1 MALELRAQR
10 DGTFRPCWYGRY
22 TTESGKRKLI
32 NLNVKVAGTPP
43 ATGRLSDPG
52 DAAFERSRTKAE
64 DVLAQFV
71 DEAKH
76 KGNAEH
82 LTERLIEMKTGT
94 TVEYTKISELLD
106 RWLSIPRDEDLSPGY
121 KTMCGA
127 IVGRFERFMQARNPK
142 AVFLYQVTVTD
153 VTAFSNEVKAAMSP
167 KTYREHLR
175 LLRPAMDRFLPAG
188 YKNPFRTAFMKKKGG
203 KGSEPK
209 SVHRSYFDEDQLQ
222 KIFDA
227 AKGDPM
233 MHPLLV
239 AAACTGM
246 RRGDLCNLKWTA
258 VDMDKGSINVAAAK
272 TGERLDIPI
281 FPLLRSVLEPR
292 IGNGSRFVFP
302 EAAQMLKDNP
312 GGLTYR
318 CKAIMARALDDE
330 PLPLPVETAGEIE
343 GEAIKAI
350 CAKIP
355 AGDRRDRML
364 EEMRRYAAGQGI
376 RTIEKEMGVSKA
388 GISNDL
394 HAIEGWVGKAIMRAR
409 TPNIKAMIQRN
420 TRVQRSKGMKS
431 ASIRDFHAMRTSFVT
446 LALKNGTP
454 IELVKRVTGHQTTS
468 IVLEHYFRPNAADF
482 RDTLGKTLP
491 DVLTGN
497 KSKKPTAADEM
508 AVLVSKVQA
517 MTATASDKK
526 RLRLLAG
533 KV

>member
-1 MALELRAQR
+1 MALELRTQR
-10 DGTFRPCWYGRY
+10 DGTIRPCWYGRY
-22 TTESGKRKLI
+22 TTEGGKRELI
-32 NLNVKVAGTPP
+32 NLNVKVVGTPP
-43 ATGRLSDPG
+43 ASGRLSDPG
-52 DAAFERSRTKAE
+52 DAAFERSRAKAE
-64 DVLAQFV
+64 EVLAQFV

-82 LTERLIEMKTGT
+82 LTERLIEMKTGA
-94 TVEYTKISELLD
+94 TVEYAKISELLD
-106 RWLSIPRDEDLSPGY
+106 RWLSIPRDEDLSAGY
-121 KTMCGA
+121 KTMCRA

-142 AVFLYQVTVTD
+142 AVFLYQVTVAD
-153 VTAFSNEVKAAMSP
+153 VAAFSNEVKAAMSP

-188 YKNPFRTAFMKKKGG
+188 YKNPFRAAFMKKKGG
-203 KGSEPK
+203 KGGEPK
-209 SVHRSYFDEDQLQ
+209 SVHRAYFNEDQLQ

-227 AKGDPM
+227 AKGDPL

-246 RRGDLCNLKWTA
+246 RRGDLCNLKGTA
-258 VDMDKGSINVAAAK
+258 VDMAKNSINVAAAK
-272 TGERLDIPI
+272 TGERLDIPV

-292 IGNGSRFVFP
+292 MGNGSRFVFP

-318 CKAIMARALDDE
+318 CKAIIARALDDE
-330 PLPLPVETAGEIE
+330 PLPPPVETAGEIE
-343 GEAIKAI
+343 GEAIKAV
-350 CAKIP
+350 CANIP
-355 AGDRRDRML
+355 EGDRRDRMI
-364 EEMRRYAAGQGI
+364 EEMRRYAGGQGI

-394 HAIEGWVGKAIMRAR
+394 HTIEGWVGKPIMRAR
-409 TPNIKAMIQRN
+409 SPNIKAMIQRN
-420 TRVQRSKGMKS
+420 TRVHRSKGMKS

-454 IELVKRVTGHQTTS
+454 IEIVKRVTGHQTTS
-468 IVLEHYFRPNAADF
+468 IVLEHYFRPDAADF
-482 RDTLGKTLP
+482 RNTLGKTLP
-491 DVLTGN
+491 EVLTGN

-508 AVLVSKVQA
+508 AAIIAKLQA
-517 MTATASDKK
+517 KTATDADFK
-526 RLRLLAG
+526 RLKALAA